1 MSLKSILGTGAVVAM
16 ALTAGIGAASAGGY
30 YHYNNDYGNS
40 YYHAYGSNYS
50 CKQVIVGYR
59 RVKVYY
65 HGSGYGYGYYGGGY
79 KYVREPIYKNVCSYG
94 GY

>member
-1 MSLKSILGTGAVVAM
+1 MSRKSTLYVA
-16 ALTAGIGAASAGGY
+16 AGAAIALLAGAGAANAGSY
-30 YHYNNDYGNS
+30 YYNNDYGNS

-59 RVKVYY
+59 KVKVYNSY
-65 HGSGYGYGYYGGGY
+65 SGYGYGYYGGGY